1 MTWHTVVRALAAIV
15 LLAALLL
22 LDATREPDA
31 QPCVDLLH
39 VLLRRL
45 FAL

>member
-22 LDATREPDA
+22 LDATREPAA
-31 QPCVDLLH
+31 QACVESLH
-39 VLLRRL
+39 DLLRRL